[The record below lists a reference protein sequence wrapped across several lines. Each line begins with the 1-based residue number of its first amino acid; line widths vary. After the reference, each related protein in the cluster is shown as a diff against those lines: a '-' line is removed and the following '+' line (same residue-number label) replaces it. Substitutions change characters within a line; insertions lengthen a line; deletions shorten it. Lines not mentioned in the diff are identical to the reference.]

1 MWQRHPEPRRR
12 RAPPRPRQAAPP
24 TIAFIA
30 VAVRAGI
37 EPATPQ
43 PGRFLLPEPRAP
55 ADACRGFGP
64 RAGRPVRLAFAQ
76 EQLGDI
82 VFVELPEVGITVQ
95 KGDEAATI
103 ESVKAAS
110 EFFTPVSGK
119 VININN
125 TIIDDPGLINSDPRE
140 VGWFFSLELA
150 DPSELENLM
159 DEAAYESFVT
169 SLS

>member
-1 MWQRHPEPRRR
+1 MPKAKYTKDHEW
-12 RAPPRPRQAAPP
+12 
-24 TIAFIA
+24 
-30 VAVRAGI
+30 
-37 EPATPQ
+37 
-43 PGRFLLPEPRAP
+43 
-55 ADACRGFGP
+55 
-64 RAGRPVRLAFAQ
+64 VRLEEGDEKTVQTGIVGITNFAQ

-82 VFVELPEVGITVQ
+82 VFVELPEIGTTVQ

-125 TIIDDPGLINSDPRE
+125 AIIDDPGLINSDPRE

>member
-1 MWQRHPEPRRR
+1 MPKAKYTKDHEW
-12 RAPPRPRQAAPP
+12 
-24 TIAFIA
+24 
-30 VAVRAGI
+30 
-37 EPATPQ
+37 
-43 PGRFLLPEPRAP
+43 
-55 ADACRGFGP
+55 
-64 RAGRPVRLAFAQ
+64 VRLEEGDEGTEKIGIVGITDFAQ

-82 VFVELPEVGITVQ
+82 VFVELPEVGTTVQ

-125 TIIDDPGLINSDPRE
+125 AIIEDPGLINSDPRE

>member
-1 MWQRHPEPRRR
+1 MRNAKYTKDHEW
-12 RAPPRPRQAAPP
+12 
-24 TIAFIA
+24 
-30 VAVRAGI
+30 
-37 EPATPQ
+37 
-43 PGRFLLPEPRAP
+43 
-55 ADACRGFGP
+55 
-64 RAGRPVRLAFAQ
+64 VRLEEGGEKTKTIGIVGITDFAQ

-82 VFVELPEVGITVQ
+82 VFVELPEVGTTVQ

>member
-1 MWQRHPEPRRR
+1 MPKAKYTKDHEW
-12 RAPPRPRQAAPP
+12 
-24 TIAFIA
+24 
-30 VAVRAGI
+30 
-37 EPATPQ
+37 
-43 PGRFLLPEPRAP
+43 
-55 ADACRGFGP
+55 
-64 RAGRPVRLAFAQ
+64 VRLEEGGEGTEKIGIVGITDFAQ

>member
-1 MWQRHPEPRRR
+1 MPNAKYTKDHEW
-12 RAPPRPRQAAPP
+12 
-24 TIAFIA
+24 
-30 VAVRAGI
+30 
-37 EPATPQ
+37 
-43 PGRFLLPEPRAP
+43 
-55 ADACRGFGP
+55 
-64 RAGRPVRLAFAQ
+64 VRLEEGGEETEKIGIVGITDFAQ

-82 VFVELPEVGITVQ
+82 VFVELPEVGITIQ

-110 EFFTPVSGK
+110 EFFSPVSGK

-125 TIIDDPGLINSDPRE
+125 AVIDDPGLINSDPRE
-140 VGWFFSLELA
+140 VGWFFSLELT
-150 DPSELENLM
+150 DPSELESLM

>member
-1 MWQRHPEPRRR
+1 MRKAKYTKDHEW
-12 RAPPRPRQAAPP
+12 
-24 TIAFIA
+24 
-30 VAVRAGI
+30 VRVEEGGEKTKTSGI
-37 EPATPQ
+37 VGIT
-43 PGRFLLPEPRAP
+43 
-55 ADACRGFGP
+55 D
-64 RAGRPVRLAFAQ
+64 FAQ

-95 KGDEAATI
+95 KGDETATI

-150 DPSELENLM
+150 DPSELEKLM

>member
-1 MWQRHPEPRRR
+1 MRKAKYTKDHEW
-12 RAPPRPRQAAPP
+12 
-24 TIAFIA
+24 
-30 VAVRAGI
+30 
-37 EPATPQ
+37 
-43 PGRFLLPEPRAP
+43 
-55 ADACRGFGP
+55 
-64 RAGRPVRLAFAQ
+64 VRLEEGGEKTKTIGIVGITDFAQ

-82 VFVELPEVGITVQ
+82 VFVELPEVGLTVQ

-169 SLS
+169 PLS

>member
-1 MWQRHPEPRRR
+1 MPKAKYTKDHEW
-12 RAPPRPRQAAPP
+12 
-24 TIAFIA
+24 
-30 VAVRAGI
+30 
-37 EPATPQ
+37 
-43 PGRFLLPEPRAP
+43 
-55 ADACRGFGP
+55 
-64 RAGRPVRLAFAQ
+64 VRLEEGSKESEQIGIVGITDYAQ

-110 EFFTPVSGK
+110 EFFTPVGGK

-125 TIIDDPGLINSDPRE
+125 AIIDDPGLINSDPGE
-140 VGWFFSLELA
+140 VGWFFSLQLT
-150 DPSELENLM
+150 DPSELESLM
-159 DEAAYESFVT
+159 DETEYESFVN

>member
-1 MWQRHPEPRRR
+1 MPKVKYTKDHEW
-12 RAPPRPRQAAPP
+12 
-24 TIAFIA
+24 
-30 VAVRAGI
+30 
-37 EPATPQ
+37 
-43 PGRFLLPEPRAP
+43 
-55 ADACRGFGP
+55 
-64 RAGRPVRLAFAQ
+64 VRLEEGGEETEKIGIVGITDFAQ

-82 VFVELPEVGITVQ
+82 VFVDLPEVGITVQ

-110 EFFTPVSGK
+110 EFFPPVSGK

-125 TIIDDPGLINSDPRE
+125 TIIDDPGVINSDPRE

>member
-1 MWQRHPEPRRR
+1 MPKAKYTKDHEW
-12 RAPPRPRQAAPP
+12 
-24 TIAFIA
+24 
-30 VAVRAGI
+30 
-37 EPATPQ
+37 
-43 PGRFLLPEPRAP
+43 
-55 ADACRGFGP
+55 
-64 RAGRPVRLAFAQ
+64 VRLEEGGEKTKTIGIVGITDFAQ

-159 DEAAYESFVT
+159 DEAAYESFVI

>member
-1 MWQRHPEPRRR
+1 MPKAKYTKDHEW
-12 RAPPRPRQAAPP
+12 
-24 TIAFIA
+24 
-30 VAVRAGI
+30 
-37 EPATPQ
+37 
-43 PGRFLLPEPRAP
+43 
-55 ADACRGFGP
+55 
-64 RAGRPVRLAFAQ
+64 VRLEEGGEKTKTFGIVGITDFAQ

-82 VFVELPEVGITVQ
+82 VFVELPEVGLTVQ

-125 TIIDDPGLINSDPRE
+125 TIIDDTGLINSDPRE

>member
-1 MWQRHPEPRRR
+1 MPKAKYTKDHEW
-12 RAPPRPRQAAPP
+12 
-24 TIAFIA
+24 
-30 VAVRAGI
+30 
-37 EPATPQ
+37 
-43 PGRFLLPEPRAP
+43 
-55 ADACRGFGP
+55 
-64 RAGRPVRLAFAQ
+64 VRLEEGGEETGKIVVVGITDFAQ

-82 VFVELPEVGITVQ
+82 VFVELPEVGTTVQ

-103 ESVKAAS
+103 ASVKAAS

-125 TIIDDPGLINSDPRE
+125 AIIDDPGLINSDPRE

-150 DPSELENLM
+150 DPSELESLM

>member
-1 MWQRHPEPRRR
+1 MRKAKYTKDHEW
-12 RAPPRPRQAAPP
+12 
-24 TIAFIA
+24 
-30 VAVRAGI
+30 
-37 EPATPQ
+37 
-43 PGRFLLPEPRAP
+43 
-55 ADACRGFGP
+55 
-64 RAGRPVRLAFAQ
+64 VRLEEGGGETEKIGIVGITDFAQ

-82 VFVELPEVGITVQ
+82 VFVELPEVGTTVQ

-125 TIIDDPGLINSDPRE
+125 AIIDDPALINSDPRE

-150 DPSELENLM
+150 DPSELESLM
-159 DEAAYESFVT
+159 DEAAYESFVI

>member
-1 MWQRHPEPRRR
+1 MPE
-12 RAPPRPRQAAPP
+12 AKY
-24 TIAFIA
+24 TKDH
-30 VAVRAGI
+30 
-37 EPATPQ
+37 EW
-43 PGRFLLPEPRAP
+43 
-55 ADACRGFGP
+55 
-64 RAGRPVRLAFAQ
+64 VRLEEGGEKTKTIGIVGITDFAQ

-82 VFVELPEVGITVQ
+82 VFVELPEVGLTVQ

-125 TIIDDPGLINSDPRE
+125 AIIDDPGLINSDPRE

>member
-1 MWQRHPEPRRR
+1 MRKAKYTKDHEW
-12 RAPPRPRQAAPP
+12 
-24 TIAFIA
+24 
-30 VAVRAGI
+30 
-37 EPATPQ
+37 
-43 PGRFLLPEPRAP
+43 
-55 ADACRGFGP
+55 
-64 RAGRPVRLAFAQ
+64 VRLEEGGEKTKAIGIVGITDFAQ

-82 VFVELPEVGITVQ
+82 VFVELPEVGLTVQ

-150 DPSELENLM
+150 DPSELESLM

>member
-1 MWQRHPEPRRR
+1 MRKAKYTKDHEW
-12 RAPPRPRQAAPP
+12 
-24 TIAFIA
+24 
-30 VAVRAGI
+30 
-37 EPATPQ
+37 
-43 PGRFLLPEPRAP
+43 
-55 ADACRGFGP
+55 
-64 RAGRPVRLAFAQ
+64 VRLEEGGEKTNAIGIVGITDFAQ

-82 VFVELPEVGITVQ
+82 VFVELPEVGITVK

-150 DPSELENLM
+150 DPSELESLM

>member
-1 MWQRHPEPRRR
+1 MRKAKYTKDHEW
-12 RAPPRPRQAAPP
+12 
-24 TIAFIA
+24 
-30 VAVRAGI
+30 
-37 EPATPQ
+37 
-43 PGRFLLPEPRAP
+43 
-55 ADACRGFGP
+55 
-64 RAGRPVRLAFAQ
+64 VRLEEGGEKTKTIGIVGITDFAQ

-125 TIIDDPGLINSDPRE
+125 AIIDDPGLINSAPRE

>member
-1 MWQRHPEPRRR
+1 MPNAKYTKDHEW
-12 RAPPRPRQAAPP
+12 
-24 TIAFIA
+24 
-30 VAVRAGI
+30 
-37 EPATPQ
+37 
-43 PGRFLLPEPRAP
+43 
-55 ADACRGFGP
+55 
-64 RAGRPVRLAFAQ
+64 VRLEEGGEETEKIGIVGITDFAQ

-82 VFVELPEVGITVQ
+82 VFVELPEVGVFVQ

-125 TIIDDPGLINSDPRE
+125 AIIDDPGLINSDPRE
-140 VGWFFSLELA
+140 IGWFFSLELA

>member
-1 MWQRHPEPRRR
+1 MPKVKYTKDHEW
-12 RAPPRPRQAAPP
+12 
-24 TIAFIA
+24 
-30 VAVRAGI
+30 
-37 EPATPQ
+37 
-43 PGRFLLPEPRAP
+43 
-55 ADACRGFGP
+55 
-64 RAGRPVRLAFAQ
+64 VRLEEGGEETEKIGIVGITDFAQ

-110 EFFTPVSGK
+110 EFFSPVSGK

-125 TIIDDPGLINSDPRE
+125 AVIDDPGLINSDPRE

-150 DPSELENLM
+150 DPSELESLM

>member
-1 MWQRHPEPRRR
+1 MRKAKYTKDHEW
-12 RAPPRPRQAAPP
+12 
-24 TIAFIA
+24 
-30 VAVRAGI
+30 
-37 EPATPQ
+37 
-43 PGRFLLPEPRAP
+43 
-55 ADACRGFGP
+55 
-64 RAGRPVRLAFAQ
+64 VRLEEGGEGTEKIGIVGITDFAQ

-82 VFVELPEVGITVQ
+82 VFVELPEIGTTVQ

-125 TIIDDPGLINSDPRE
+125 AIIEDPGLINSDPRE

>member
-1 MWQRHPEPRRR
+1 MRKAKYTKDHEW
-12 RAPPRPRQAAPP
+12 
-24 TIAFIA
+24 
-30 VAVRAGI
+30 
-37 EPATPQ
+37 
-43 PGRFLLPEPRAP
+43 
-55 ADACRGFGP
+55 
-64 RAGRPVRLAFAQ
+64 VRLEEGGEKTKTIGIVGITDFAQ

-82 VFVELPEVGITVQ
+82 VFVELPEVGLTVQ

-150 DPSELENLM
+150 DPSELESLM

-169 SLS
+169 PLS

>member
-1 MWQRHPEPRRR
+1 MRKAKYTKDHEW
-12 RAPPRPRQAAPP
+12 
-24 TIAFIA
+24 
-30 VAVRAGI
+30 
-37 EPATPQ
+37 
-43 PGRFLLPEPRAP
+43 
-55 ADACRGFGP
+55 
-64 RAGRPVRLAFAQ
+64 VRLEEGGEKTNAIGIVGITDFAQ